1 MGRGEAVAL
10 GFRARSGWAAMV
22 VVSTDVVIDR
32 RHVNLAGSGPPHTVQ
47 PYHAARGL
55 GLRDAELA
63 IERAASRARKLAA
76 QAIREVLATHTVMAC
91 GVGLDPEVRL
101 PSLATILASHPL
113 LHAAEG
119 QLFRAA
125 VADAAR
131 DCGLKVMA
139 LPEKELRRH
148 PPTAVKPLGPPW
160 REDEKLATAAALLA
174 LAL

>member
-1 MGRGEAVAL
+1 MIVA
-10 GFRARSGWAAMV
+10 S
-22 VVSTDVVIDR
+22 STTVISR
-32 RHVNLAGSGPPHTVQ
+32 RHVNLAGSGPPRTVQ

-55 GLRDAELA
+55 SLPDAEKA
-63 IERAASRARKLAA
+63 IERAASRARTLAGD
-76 QAIREVLATHTVMAC
+76 AIREVLTHQDLVGC
-91 GVGLDPEVRL
+91 GLGLDPEVRL

-119 QLFRAA
+119 QLFRVAI
-125 VADAAR
+125 ADAAR
-131 DCGLKVMA
+131 DCGLMVMA

-148 PPTAVKPLGPPW
+148 LPAAVKPLGPPW